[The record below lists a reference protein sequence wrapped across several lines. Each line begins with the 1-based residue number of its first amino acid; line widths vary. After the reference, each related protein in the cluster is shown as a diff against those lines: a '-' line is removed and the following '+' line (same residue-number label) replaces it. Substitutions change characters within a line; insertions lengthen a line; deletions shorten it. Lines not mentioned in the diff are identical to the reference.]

1 MAQIHGVILDIDGTL
16 VNSNDATAN
25 AWVEAMKD
33 YGYDVPFEK
42 IRPLIGMGG
51 DRVLPETI
59 GVEKESHIGKQI
71 STRRKQIYKDRYLP
85 TLQAFPGAK
94 ALLQEMRK
102 HGLKLAVATSAEE
115 DEAKALL
122 KIVGAEDLIDVQ
134 TTAYDVKSSKPSPD
148 MIHVTLERIG
158 YSPDEVVML
167 ADTAYDIEAAKN
179 AGVGTIALR
188 CGGWKDT
195 DLAGAIAIYND
206 PADLL
211 VHYQSSPL
219 MK

>member
-179 AGVGTIALR
+179 AGVVTIALR